1 MCLNEFLNYMSLLL
15 AYVKVAWQCTR
26 CIQMKNHLQIMKYTI
41 ASTMT
46 NNHNKKL
53 VVPIYQISNGK
64 RIQHFTIG
72 SKTNY

>member
-1 MCLNEFLNYMSLLL
+1 
-15 AYVKVAWQCTR
+15 
-26 CIQMKNHLQIMKYTI
+26 MKYTI

-46 NNHNKKL
+46 NNHNTKL

-64 RIQHFTIG
+64 RIQNFTIG